1 MKTYL
6 SSLLVFLVFTLFT
19 NCSNSIKTIVDRNE
33 LKQPFKNPL
42 MVILYNPEITK
53 NFCVKLKERFEVYLQ
68 QDSKKADFILVKIH
82 KKELALNE
90 TDSTNIKIDQ
100 SIQNNNTDVVIIFKP
115 THYTFDNGGL
125 GEISYLITAIDVK
138 SKKEVWKATLTS
150 TSSFGMNGVT
160 EKTATLVY
168 GRLVGEAV
176 I

>member
-1 MKTYL
+1 MKTHL
-6 SSLLVFLVFTLFT
+6 SSLMVFLIFALFT
-19 NCSNSIKTIVDRNE
+19 NCSSTINTVVDRNE
-33 LKQPFKNPL
+33 LKQPFKNAL

-53 NFCVKLKERFEVYLQ
+53 NFCEKLKERFEVFLQ

-90 TDSTNIKIDQ
+90 TDSTGIKVDQ
-100 SIQNNNTDVVIIFKP
+100 SIQNNNNDVVIIFKP
-115 THYTFDNGGL
+115 THYTFGNNGL

-138 SKKEVWKATLTS
+138 TKKEVWKATLTS

-160 EKTATLVY
+160 DKTATLVY
-168 GRLVGEAV
+168 GRLVGEGV